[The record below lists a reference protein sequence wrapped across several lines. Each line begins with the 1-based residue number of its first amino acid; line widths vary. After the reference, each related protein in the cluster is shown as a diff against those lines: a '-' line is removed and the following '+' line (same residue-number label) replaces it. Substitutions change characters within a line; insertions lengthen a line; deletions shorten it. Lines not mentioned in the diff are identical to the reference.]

1 MVGWAFGF
9 GVGGLGLVGR
19 GLCGKLWRW
28 WVGIGQVCA
37 FGFGVGGLG
46 LVSGGVVLAVC
57 MVGWVE
63 VGRWWR
69 CCALVGLGLGGCG
82 MVGRW
87 VCA

>member
-46 LVSGGVVLAVC
+46 LVSGGV
-57 MVGWVE
+57 GF
-63 VGRWWR
+63 
-69 CCALVGLGLGGCG
+69 
-82 MVGRW
+82 
-87 VCA
+87 